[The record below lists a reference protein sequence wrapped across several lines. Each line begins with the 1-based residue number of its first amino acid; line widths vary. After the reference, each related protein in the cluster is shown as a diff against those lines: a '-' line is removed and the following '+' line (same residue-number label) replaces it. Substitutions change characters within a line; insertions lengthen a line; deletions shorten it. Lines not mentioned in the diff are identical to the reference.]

1 MSFDL
6 NNYVDVAERIR
17 TFRERHP
24 EGSLQPANIDHPYTI
39 ETIDGRTFIVYVACA
54 YRSPDD
60 TRPGIG
66 CAWEPFPGL
75 SPFVKNSELQN
86 AETSAWGRAI
96 VACLAADT
104 QKIATVNDV
113 RNRQAEQPQ
122 TKPAVAKPVVT
133 KPNPIAGQME
143 TATARGVNKAQKTYI
158 NKTATVVAERLGMT
172 VDDLMINL
180 CGVTVDELKGDSAQQ
195 VIQNLTKAKE
205 HPESI
210 IVDDQTG
217 RVVVNG

>member
-17 TFRERHP
+17 TFRDRHP
-24 EGSLQPANIDHPYTI
+24 EGSLQPANIDRPYTI

-54 YRSPDD
+54 YRSPED

-66 CAWEPFPGL
+66 CAWEPFPGT

-122 TKPAVAKPVVT
+122 TKPAVAT
-133 KPNPIAGQME
+133 KPNPVDVPTQ
-143 TATARGVNKAQKTYI
+143 TVRGVNKAQKTYI
-158 NKTATVVAERLGMT
+158 NKTASVVAERLGMT

-180 CGVTVDELKGDSAQQ
+180 CGVTVDELKGDSAPQ

-205 HPESI
+205 NPESI
-210 IVDDQTG
+210 IVDDETG

>member
-24 EGSLQPANIDHPYTI
+24 EGSLQPANIDRPYTI

-66 CAWEPFPGL
+66 CAWEPFPGT

-113 RNRQAEQPQ
+113 RNRQSEQTQ
-122 TKPAVAKPVVT
+122 TTPSAIKPVVD
-133 KPNPIAGQME
+133 
-143 TATARGVNKAQKTYI
+143 ATTTQSARGVNKAQKTYI
-158 NKTATVVAERLGMT
+158 NKTASVVAERLGMT
-172 VDDLMINL
+172 IDDLMINL

-205 HPESI
+205 NPETI
-210 IVDDQTG
+210 IVDGDTG

>member
-24 EGSLQPANIDHPYTI
+24 EGSLQPANIDRPYTI

-54 YRSPDD
+54 YRSPED

-66 CAWEPFPGL
+66 CAWEPFPGT

-104 QKIATVNDV
+104 QKIATINDV

-122 TKPAVAKPVVT
+122 TKPVAT
-133 KPNPIAGQME
+133 KANHVDVPTQ
-143 TATARGVNKAQKTYI
+143 TARGVNKAQKTYI
-158 NKTATVVAERLGMT
+158 HKTASVVAERLGMT
-172 VDDLMINL
+172 VDDLMVNL
-180 CGVTVDELKGDSAQQ
+180 CGVTVDELKSDSAPQ

-205 HPESI
+205 NPESI
-210 IVDDQTG
+210 IVDDETG

>member
-17 TFRERHP
+17 TFRDRHP
-24 EGSLQPANIDHPYTI
+24 EGSLQPANIDRPYTI

-66 CAWEPFPGL
+66 CAWEPFPGQ

-122 TKPAVAKPVVT
+122 TKPAVAT
-133 KPNPIAGQME
+133 KPNPVDVPTQ
-143 TATARGVNKAQKTYI
+143 TFRGVNKAQKTYI

>member
-1 MSFDL
+1 
-6 NNYVDVAERIR
+6 
-17 TFRERHP
+17 
-24 EGSLQPANIDHPYTI
+24 
-39 ETIDGRTFIVYVACA
+39 
-54 YRSPDD
+54 
-60 TRPGIG
+60 
-66 CAWEPFPGL
+66 
-75 SPFVKNSELQN
+75 VKNSELQN

-104 QKIATVNDV
+104 QKIATANDV
-113 RNRQAEQPQ
+113 RNRQAEQTQ
-122 TKPAVAKPVVT
+122 TKPVVAKP
-133 KPNPIAGQME
+133 NPTAGQME

-158 NKTATVVAERLGMT
+158 NKTASVVAERLGMT
-172 VDDLMINL
+172 VDELMINL

-205 HPESI
+205 NPESI

>member
-17 TFRERHP
+17 TFRDRHP
-24 EGSLQPANIDHPYTI
+24 DGSLQPANIDRPYTI

-104 QKIATVNDV
+104 QKIASANDV

-122 TKPAVAKPVVT
+122 TKPVVAKPNPVA
-133 KPNPIAGQME
+133 KPNDVASPTQ
-143 TATARGVNKAQKTYI
+143 TVRGVNKAQKTYI

-205 HPESI
+205 NPDAI

>member
-17 TFRERHP
+17 TFRDRHP
-24 EGSLQPANIDHPYTI
+24 EGSLQPANIDRPYTI

-54 YRSPDD
+54 YRSPED

-66 CAWEPFPGL
+66 CAWEPFPGT

-122 TKPAVAKPVVT
+122 TKPVVEKPVAT
-133 KPNPIAGQME
+133 KPNPVDVPTQ
-143 TATARGVNKAQKTYI
+143 TVRGVNKAQKTYI

>member
-54 YRSPDD
+54 YRSPED

-66 CAWEPFPGL
+66 CAWEPFPGT

-113 RNRQAEQPQ
+113 RNRQAEQSQ
-122 TKPAVAKPVVT
+122 TTPDATKPVV
-133 KPNPIAGQME
+133 Q
-143 TATARGVNKAQKTYI
+143 ATTTQTVRGVNKAQKTYI
-158 NKTATVVAERLGMT
+158 NKTASVVAERLGMSI
-172 VDDLMINL
+172 DDLMINL

-205 HPESI
+205 NPESI

>member
-6 NNYVDVAERIR
+6 STYVDVAERIR
-17 TFRERHP
+17 AFRERHP

-39 ETIDGRTFIVYVACA
+39 ENIDGRTFIVYVACA

-66 CAWEPFPGL
+66 CAWEPFPGT

-104 QKIATVNDV
+104 QKIATANDV
-113 RNRQAEQPQ
+113 RNRQAEQSQ
-122 TKPAVAKPVVT
+122 TKPVGATSNDLASAT
-133 KPNPIAGQME
+133 Q
-143 TATARGVNKAQKTYI
+143 TARGVNKAQKTYI
-158 NKTATVVAERLGMT
+158 NKTASVVAERLGMS
-172 VDDLMINL
+172 VDDLMVNL

-205 HPESI
+205 NPESI

>member
-17 TFRERHP
+17 TFRDRHP
-24 EGSLQPANIDHPYTI
+24 EGSLQPSNIDRPYTI

-54 YRSPDD
+54 YRSPED

-66 CAWEPFPGL
+66 CAWEPFPGT

-122 TKPAVAKPVVT
+122 TKPAVAT
-133 KPNPIAGQME
+133 KPNPVDV
-143 TATARGVNKAQKTYI
+143 ATQTVRGVNKAQKTYI